1 MGIRH
6 HFIRDCNAK
15 KLIQI
20 VKIDTAYNVADLL
33 TKGFD
38 AGRQKCPKYEQVKR
52 GRDTKVP
59 QSGGPLKKVGD
70 EAIHKELSDRIE
82 RAATTAS
89 SLEAE
94 QDSDAQTRFE
104 AASKSPIT
112 YLSQEKP
119 EGSEGFHH
127 IIDFLNASHI
137 QTSANREI
145 ELTTTIDGQVKTLTE
160 ASLRIHLKLEDNDIP
175 LFPTMIIP
183 PSPSLS
189 PSRITSS
196 PSLSSQTYPSTSPP
210 PSTQPTLD
218 AKEPVSMPHDSPL
231 QSVHS
236 LERDEGSMQQNELTN
251 LVTKLTDRVTVL
263 ENDLKKTKQTYST
276 ALIKLILR
284 VKKLEKIVKTTK
296 AKRRARI
303 VVSEDEDAPEDS
315 SKQRRKI
322 SDNDEDPNI
331 SLVQDDGITCTASE
345 IGSTVGVKAKDK
357 GKAIMT
363 EPEPEKKTKL
373 QQRQERASLKVA
385 IRLEEQLNE
394 EETQRIARD
403 AEIAKQLQE
412 EIDKARQEQEVV
424 AKADSAQDIIDWS
437 DPSVIRYHAL
447 QNRPRSV
454 AEVRKKMCIY
464 LKNQGGYKM
473 KHFKGMSYDDIR
485 PIFEKVWDQIHNFVP
500 MDSELELKRGGQE
513 EPAKKQDEE
522 EIKLEDDAEKEELQF
537 YLNIVSEDKGLDV
550 ESLAT

>member
-1 MGIRH
+1 
-6 HFIRDCNAK
+6 
-15 KLIQI
+15 
-20 VKIDTAYNVADLL
+20 
-33 TKGFD
+33 
-38 AGRQKCPKYEQVKR
+38 
-52 GRDTKVP
+52 
-59 QSGGPLKKVGD
+59 
-70 EAIHKELSDRIE
+70 
-82 RAATTAS
+82 
-89 SLEAE
+89 
-94 QDSDAQTRFE
+94 
-104 AASKSPIT
+104 
-112 YLSQEKP
+112 
-119 EGSEGFHH
+119 
-127 IIDFLNASHI
+127 
-137 QTSANREI
+137 
-145 ELTTTIDGQVKTLTE
+145 
-160 ASLRIHLKLEDNDIP
+160 
-175 LFPTMIIP
+175 MIIP

-210 PSTQPTLD
+210 PNTQPTLD

-236 LERDEGSMQQNELTN
+236 LERDEGSMQQNEFTN

-303 VVSEDEDAPEDS
+303 IKEKNSVDTEVLLEKEEPTKLVKDKSSGEKGEKEVTTLVNFQTYIRRRRGVSTGS
-315 SKQRRKI
+315 
-322 SDNDEDPNI
+322 
-331 SLVQDDGITCTASE
+331 G
-345 IGSTVGVKAKDK
+345 GSTAGVKAKDK

-373 QQRQERASLKVA
+373 QQRQERASLK
-385 IRLEEQLNE
+385 
-394 EETQRIARD
+394 
-403 AEIAKQLQE
+403 LQE

-550 ESLAT
+550 ESLATNVMLYEFDRQDVLELYRLVKERFQTASPEGYDLLLWRDLKTMMEPSKEDDIWRNQQD